1 MPQIIFS
8 FTFNPATKMFLFTS
22 NIMPPEAQL
31 PIAQQLIQDA
41 IVSEAVNKAKAA
53 EKAEA
58 KEEKGNG
65 DSGEKPET

>member
-1 MPQIIFS
+1 M
-8 FTFNPATKMFLFTS
+8 
-22 NIMPPEAQL
+22 
-31 PIAQQLIQDA
+31 AQQLIQNA